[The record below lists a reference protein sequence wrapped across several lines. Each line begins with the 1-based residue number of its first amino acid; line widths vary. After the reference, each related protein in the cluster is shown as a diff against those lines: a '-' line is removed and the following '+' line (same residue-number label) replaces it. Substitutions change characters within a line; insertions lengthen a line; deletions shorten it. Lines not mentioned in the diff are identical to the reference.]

1 MNYRILGNT
10 GLQVSEISFGT
21 IPILQGSIPVLPDY
35 YNLDMEAAIA
45 VMKHAFFLGCN
56 LYDTAIVP
64 EYGDAE
70 IKLGKFAK
78 HIGRERIVISDKAR
92 FFTGNEMYQG
102 VLDSCA
108 NLGTFA
114 DIYFVHQVD
123 RAHEDEVFQKGGALD
138 ALTELK
144 REGRIRFAGIA
155 SHYYDILLRG
165 AQDRRVDVLQGSG
178 NIFERGMLE
187 RIKTE
192 PLFQEKGILVN
203 KVYAAGLLPAFFK
216 ENILIQG
223 VLSYPI
229 SCALIGLGSIAQVK
243 TAMDWDTRA
252 QLAAI
257 PSFED
262 VLMILEKHY
271 LPIPCD
277 RCQRCKCLYKEA
289 IAADMD
295 KQMFME
301 SEASVIETEIH
312 TLFRQ
317 YQYFYMGKD
326 YWALKKLGLGIAQS
340 AAQCRRCTQM
350 PCLELCPKKY
360 EYQMRYSG
368 LRNWWSGM
376 RFCNGLLKMSIPPLR
391 E

>member
-1 MNYRILGNT
+1 M
-10 GLQVSEISFGT
+10 
-21 IPILQGSIPVLPDY
+21 
-35 YNLDMEAAIA
+35 
-45 VMKHAFFLGCN
+45 
-56 LYDTAIVP
+56 
-64 EYGDAE
+64 
-70 IKLGKFAK
+70 
-78 HIGRERIVISDKAR
+78 
-92 FFTGNEMYQG
+92 
-102 VLDSCA
+102 
-108 NLGTFA
+108 
-114 DIYFVHQVD
+114 
-123 RAHEDEVFQKGGALD
+123 
-138 ALTELK
+138 
-144 REGRIRFAGIA
+144 
-155 SHYYDILLRG
+155 
-165 AQDRRVDVLQGSG
+165 DVLQGSG

-295 KQMFME
+295 KQMFMQ

-350 PCLELCPKKY
+350 PCLELCPQKIRIPD
-360 EYQMRYSG
+360 EIQRIAELVERYAI
-368 LRNWWSGM
+368 L
-376 RFCNGLLKMSIPPLR
+376 
-391 E
+391 